1 MQPAVPSWANRLMRK
16 SIPKGQPDFFVST
29 AAVVRL
35 SSLDPMWFSDLS
47 LTVVSRDVGI

>member
-16 SIPKGQPDFFVST
+16 SIPKGQPDFFVLT

-35 SSLDPMWFSDLS
+35 SSLDPVWFSELS
-47 LTVVSRDVGI
+47 LTVVGRDVGI